1 MIIRLS
7 DEVKYR
13 QLENIIKVGTG
24 RELSEKEAR
33 YIKWLCESDME
44 TFNTFK
50 RLFQDMNK

>member
-7 DEVKYR
+7 DEVKYK
-13 QLENIIKVGTG
+13 QLENIIKAGTG
-24 RELSEKEAR
+24 RELSEEEAR
-33 YIKWLCESDME
+33 YIKWLCEWDME